1 MRTCPEVS
9 PSHVQFE
16 SMSINHIDW
25 SSCLNSS
32 QKGTHM
38 KIPICICW
46 TSDWLYQKLTCIN
59 SLRYD
64 WFPLLEERYANW
76 VDLHSNLL
84 SETFC
89 INEGALNWLT
99 KREFQHYMY
108 WYKTLPPY
116 PGRYKTCIYSWF
128 IVLIIGHMQ
137 TVEEKMHVYS
147 VNTIYVD

>member
-1 MRTCPEVS
+1 MPRSFSISRAIWVHVHK
-9 PSHVQFE
+9 SHRLKLLFKLQP
-16 SMSINHIDW
+16 W
-25 SSCLNSS
+25 
-32 QKGTHM
+32 THM

-89 INEGALNWLT
+89 INEGALNWLP

-116 PGRYKTCIYSWF
+116 PCRYKTWIPTLY
-128 IVLIIGHMQ
+128 VLI
-137 TVEEKMHVYS
+137 
-147 VNTIYVD
+147 